1 MPEAC
6 VKKDRRDRYDR
17 IYLKDVDAM
26 HYILP
31 MFIPKRCNNE
41 AVASEI
47 IDIAAITKYI
57 DEKNSLNPEFKYTWF
72 HVISAAIAKV
82 LILRPKM
89 NWFISGHRMYANR
102 DVKLA
107 FIVKR
112 TFEDCSEEA
121 VAKVRIDPD
130 GGSPVEQIHDYVQKF
145 VTKVRTEHKRE
156 KTSDTLYLLKKIPLF
171 ILRFF
176 FWTIRKLET
185 YGRYPKAF
193 AAQDPCYSSVFI
205 SNLGSIGLNAD
216 YHHLFEGGTMSM
228 FAVIGARKMRPF
240 FNPDGTY
247 EMHDTIKLTLTLDE
261 RIADGYYFG
270 KSLKLLRKLLQ
281 HPELLDLNV
290 LTPIEFEND

>member
-1 MPEAC
+1 MPETKP
-6 VKKDRRDRYDR
+6 KKDRRDRYDR
-17 IYLKDVDAM
+17 IYLKDLDAM

-41 AVASEI
+41 AVATEV
-47 IDIAAITKYI
+47 IDIAAISRYI
-57 DEKNSLNPEFKYTWF
+57 DEKNSKNPDFKYTWF

-112 TFEDCSEEA
+112 TFEDSSEEA
-121 VAKVRIDPD
+121 VAKVKIDPE
-130 GGSPVEQIHDYVQKF
+130 GGSPLEQIHDYVHKF
-145 VTKVRTEHKRE
+145 VTKVRTENKRE
-156 KTSDTLYLLKKIPLF
+156 KTTDTMYLLKKVPLF
-171 ILRFF
+171 ILRLF
-176 FWTIRKLET
+176 FWTLRKLET

-240 FNPDGTY
+240 FKDDGTY
-247 EMHDTIKLTLTLDE
+247 EMRDTIKLTLTLDE

-270 KSLKLLRKLLQ
+270 KSLKLLRQLLQ
-281 HPELLDLNV
+281 HPELLDLDV
-290 LTPIEFEND
+290 LTPVEIEK